1 MSVANAPTALWR
13 QATSFYF
20 DVFVVAL
27 FDDVD
32 FPQPES
38 LYDGVGMTHVLPA
51 VENHTD
57 VTAMHADAVCECS
70 LTALTFKGRFE

>member
-1 MSVANAPTALWR
+1 MPLPLNCE
-13 QATSFYF
+13 ATSSYF
-20 DVFVVAL
+20 DVFVIAL

-70 LTALTFKGRFE
+70 LTALAFKGRFQ